1 MEKTSVCW
9 LCALPLPYSCPWE
22 LAQSSKWLHGMPANL
37 GTHRSSWCPLHS
49 KNSTAMVVLVPGSP
63 HVLSSVTQSCPILC
77 DPIRCSLP
85 DSSVHGMFPGKNTG
99 MGYHFLLQGIFPT
112 QGLNSHLSCLLH
124 WQADSLPLA
133 PRGKP
138 FAMGTYIFNRDEPQ
152 RQGILTGKY

>member
-1 MEKTSVCW
+1 M
-9 LCALPLPYSCPWE
+9 
-22 LAQSSKWLHGMPANL
+22 
-37 GTHRSSWCPLHS
+37 
-49 KNSTAMVVLVPGSP
+49 
-63 HVLSSVTQSCPILC
+63 
-77 DPIRCSLP
+77 RCSLP

-112 QGLNSHLSCLLH
+112 QGLNSHVSCLLH

-152 RQGILTGKY
+152 RQGILTGKC

>member
-1 MEKTSVCW
+1 MEKSSVCW
-9 LCALPLPYSCPWE
+9 LCALPLPYSCPQE

-37 GTHRSSWCPLHS
+37 GTHRSSWCPLQG

-63 HVLSSVTQSCPILC
+63 HMLSSVTQSCPTVC
-77 DPIRCSLP
+77 DPMCCSLP

-112 QGLNSHLSCLLH
+112 QGLNSHVSCLLH

-138 FAMGTYIFNRDEPQ
+138 LAMGTYIFNRYEPQ
-152 RQGILTGKY
+152 RQGILTGKC

>member
-1 MEKTSVCW
+1 MEKSSVCW
-9 LCALPLPYSCPWE
+9 LCALPLPYSCPQE

-37 GTHRSSWCPLHS
+37 GTHRSSWCPLQG

-63 HVLSSVTQSCPILC
+63 HMLSSVTQSCPTVC
-77 DPIRCSLP
+77 DPMCCSLP

-112 QGLNSHLSCLLH
+112 KGLNSHVSCLLH

-138 FAMGTYIFNRDEPQ
+138 LAMGTYIFNRDEPQ
-152 RQGILTGKY
+152 RQGILTGKC